1 MSTLT
6 RDRVYNF
13 RVNNQLFEEAKNIL
27 ESKNI
32 SLSDALNLFVE
43 QIVLEKGLPIKT
55 ADQLKAEVFLGELK
69 AELDKRLPRHH
80 RRTSLRRRRG
90 LFKVWTIKV
99 RFTEQS

>member
-13 RVNNQLFEEAKNIL
+13 CVNTQLFEEAKTIL

-43 QIVLEKGLPIKT
+43 QIVLEKGLTIKT
-55 ADQLKAEVFLGELK
+55 ADQPK
-69 AELDKRLPRHH
+69 AELDKGYQYIIEGRLYDADEVF
-80 RRTSLRRRRG
+80 SKYG
-90 LFKVWTIKV
+90 L
-99 RFTEQS
+99 

>member
-13 RVNNQLFEEAKNIL
+13 RVNTQLFEEAKTIL

-55 ADQLKAEVFLGELK
+55 ADQLKAEIFLGELK
-69 AELDKRLPRHH
+69 AELDKGYQDIIEGRLYDADEVF
-80 RRTSLRRRRG
+80 LKYE
-90 LFKVWTIKV
+90 L
-99 RFTEQS
+99 

>member
-43 QIVLEKGLPIKT
+43 QIVLEKG
-55 ADQLKAEVFLGELK
+55 
-69 AELDKRLPRHH
+69 
-80 RRTSLRRRRG
+80 RTR
-90 LFKVWTIKV
+90 
-99 RFTEQS
+99 

>member
-69 AELDKRLPRHH
+69 AELDKGYQDIIEGRLYDADEVFSSITP
-80 RRTSLRRRRG
+80 
-90 LFKVWTIKV
+90 
-99 RFTEQS
+99 QSSVKT

>member
-13 RVNNQLFEEAKNIL
+13 RVNTQLFEEAKTIL

-69 AELDKRLPRHH
+69 AELDKGYQDIIEGRLYDADEVF
-80 RRTSLRRRRG
+80 SQYG
-90 LFKVWTIKV
+90 L
-99 RFTEQS
+99 

>member
-69 AELDKRLPRHH
+69 AELDKGYQDIIEGRLYDADEVF
-80 RRTSLRRRRG
+80 LKYG
-90 LFKVWTIKV
+90 L
-99 RFTEQS
+99 

>member
-6 RDRVYNF
+6 RDRIYNF
-13 RVNNQLFEEAKNIL
+13 RVNTQLFEEAKNIL

-55 ADQLKAEVFLGELK
+55 ADQLKAEAFLGELK
-69 AELDKRLPRHH
+69 AELDKGYQDIIEGRLYDADEVFIKY
-80 RRTSLRRRRG
+80 G
-90 LFKVWTIKV
+90 L
-99 RFTEQS
+99 

>member
-13 RVNNQLFEEAKNIL
+13 RVNTQLFEEAKTIL

-55 ADQLKAEVFLGELK
+55 ADQLKAE
-69 AELDKRLPRHH
+69 LDKGYQDIIEGRLYDADEVF
-80 RRTSLRRRRG
+80 SKYG
-90 LFKVWTIKV
+90 L
-99 RFTEQS
+99 

>member
-13 RVNNQLFEEAKNIL
+13 RVNTQLFEEAKTIL

-55 ADQLKAEVFLGELK
+55 ADQPK
-69 AELDKRLPRHH
+69 AELDKGYQDIIEGRLYDADEVFSKYR
-80 RRTSLRRRRG
+80 L
-90 LFKVWTIKV
+90 
-99 RFTEQS
+99 

>member
-13 RVNNQLFEEAKNIL
+13 RVNNQLFEEAKIIL

-43 QIVLEKGLPIKT
+43 QIVLEKGLPIKQPT
-55 ADQLKAEVFLGELK
+55 NLKQK
-69 AELDKRLPRHH
+69 P
-80 RRTSLRRRRG
+80 S
-90 LFKVWTIKV
+90 
-99 RFTEQS
+99 

>member
-55 ADQLKAEVFLGELK
+55 ADHL
-69 AELDKRLPRHH
+69 
-80 RRTSLRRRRG
+80 
-90 LFKVWTIKV
+90 
-99 RFTEQS
+99 

>member
-13 RVNNQLFEEAKNIL
+13 RVNNQLLEEAKIIL

-43 QIVLEKGLPIKT
+43 QIVLEKALPIKT

-69 AELDKRLPRHH
+69 AELDKGYQDIIEERFYDADEVF
-80 RRTSLRRRRG
+80 SKYG
-90 LFKVWTIKV
+90 L
-99 RFTEQS
+99 

>member
-69 AELDKRLPRHH
+69 AELDKGYQDIIEGRLYDADEGF
-80 RRTSLRRRRG
+80 SKYG
-90 LFKVWTIKV
+90 L
-99 RFTEQS
+99 

>member
-55 ADQLKAEVFLGELK
+55 AEQLKAEVFLGELK
-69 AELDKRLPRHH
+69 AELDKGYQDIIEARLYDADEVF
-80 RRTSLRRRRG
+80 SKYVL
-90 LFKVWTIKV
+90 
-99 RFTEQS
+99 

>member
-55 ADQLKAEVFLGELK
+55 ADQLKAE
-69 AELDKRLPRHH
+69 LDKGYQDIIEGRLYDADEVF
-80 RRTSLRRRRG
+80 SKYG
-90 LFKVWTIKV
+90 L
-99 RFTEQS
+99 

>member
-1 MSTLT
+1 MSTLI

-13 RVNNQLFEEAKNIL
+13 RVNNQLFEEAKIIL

-55 ADQLKAEVFLGELK
+55 ADQLKAEAFLGELK
-69 AELDKRLPRHH
+69 AELDKGYQDIIEERLYDADEVF
-80 RRTSLRRRRG
+80 SKYG
-90 LFKVWTIKV
+90 L
-99 RFTEQS
+99 